1 VALGGLSLRESTPPG
16 DAVGRV
22 GTLVALLF
30 LKTKPPSESSLSE
43 VISSTLFPLSRGAG
57 ANVDAAASGIASM
70 GEGEVGVWYVW
81 GEDGGDGREVTD
93 TGEVVGGTLRAR
105 EPPPP
110 LAGFICFKA
119 LASVRRLEESIIEP
133 ASVRITK
140 QRLTRVR
147 KNESTCRQTTEVQAI
162 QVSSHNLNGSNN
174 PSIFKQDQVST
185 SKFEQM

>member
-1 VALGGLSLRESTPPG
+1 MALGGLSLRESTPPG

-30 LKTKPPSESSLSE
+30 LKTKPPPESSLSE
-43 VISSTLFPLSRGAG
+43 VISSTLFPLSGGAG
-57 ANVDAAASGIASM
+57 AHVDAAASGIASM

-93 TGEVVGGTLRAR
+93 DVGVVGGTSRAR
-105 EPPPP
+105 EPPLP

-133 ASVRITK
+133 APVRITK
-140 QRLTRVR
+140 QRLIRVR
-147 KNESTCRQTTEVQAI
+147 KNENTCRQTTEVQAI
-162 QVSSHNLNGSNN
+162 QVSSHNLNVSNK
-174 PSIFKQDQVST
+174 PSIFKQDQVSA
-185 SKFEQM
+185 SKFE